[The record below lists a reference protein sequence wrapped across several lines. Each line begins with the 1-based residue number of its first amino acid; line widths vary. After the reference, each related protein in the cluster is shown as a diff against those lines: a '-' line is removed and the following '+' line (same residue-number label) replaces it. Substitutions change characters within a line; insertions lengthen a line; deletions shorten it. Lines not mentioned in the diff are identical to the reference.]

1 MAFIEE
7 ALRLF
12 RESWG
17 PNKHVGEL
25 AEEIASILSDWG
37 KNGVEGPL
45 KIVNT
50 GNQSPIQIQ
59 MPEIPVPELPP
70 IFEITFSDGSSTKM
84 NPTGEVVTTDPDGNE
99 TSVGGSTAGA
109 AATVASSGGLLGVIV
124 SGSGSSYTVELQGGG
139 GTVSATHPQ
148 IATDETIPAG
158 RYVSVFLVGTTYYI
172 LEPTWLEEEA

>member
-50 GNQSPIQIQ
+50 GNQAPLQIQ
-59 MPEIPVPELPP
+59 MPEMPVAELPP

-84 NPTGEVVTTDPDGNE
+84 SPAGEVVNTDPDGNE
-99 TSVGGSTAGA
+99 TSVSGGTGGSGVSAG
-109 AATVASSGGLLGVIV
+109 TSSGGLLGIIV
-124 SGSGSSYTVELQGGG
+124 SGSGSSYSVELQGGG

-148 IATDETIPAG
+148 ISDEEEIPAG
-158 RYVSVFLVGTTYYI
+158 RYVAVYLVGTSYYI
-172 LEPTWLEEEA
+172 LEPTWI